1 MSVVPT
7 EIPVLPKEDPP
18 AYSNEDAVALFPE
31 FRAAPERSRLVP
43 LRLPLCLPQ
52 GTAGSNAAFLRA
64 YSPELQASGV
74 QMNDWLH
81 FVDGLNIAMSA
92 SPPLRVVELA
102 GMVIGFVPH
111 HWAMIASA
119 GIQVAAGTGIQVLAK
134 TLTDRYLR
142 RANAEYFAPRGLRVR
157 ICKTAAMRQLTGLDP
172 VPDANEPTSTKVK
185 KFAVQSGRVA
195 ETVVLH
201 LPIIRK
207 WYNRIA
213 PGVPSIPAGAEGLG
227 GATARRLAMIQ
238 DHALPLTFDVPPPPP
253 EEGLMNKAS
262 GLSVRLQTQRA
273 RQKEAKTERKR
284 QLLAIQEGRA
294 TSLAPMPS
302 SDIGSSTSTSSSS
315 SSSAQNV
322 LGQAV
327 DWRQARKDKR
337 AEQRALRRASRGRV
351 SRGLQSSVELADRM
365 EWKTTHMLLWVVV
378 LNAEQDEKIQGREL
392 VDNDAD
398 VERVA
403 EEDWQAELN
412 HENVE
417 DKEILEEV
425 MEEEESLVDE
435 EVKTDGR
442 H

>member
-7 EIPVLPKEDPP
+7 EMPTPSKEDPP
-18 AYSNEDAVALFPE
+18 AYSDEDAVALFPE
-31 FRAAPERSRLVP
+31 FHTVPERSHLEP

-52 GTAGSNAAFLRA
+52 GTAGSNAAFIRG
-64 YSPELQASGV
+64 YSPELEASGV
-74 QMNDWLH
+74 QMNDWMH

-92 SPPLRVVELA
+92 SPPLRVVEFA

-111 HWAMIASA
+111 HWAIIASA
-119 GIQVAAGTGIQVLAK
+119 GIQFAAGTGIYILAK

-142 RANAEYFAPRGLRVR
+142 RANTEYFAPRGLRVR

-172 VPDANEPTSTKVK
+172 VPDANEPTTSAKVK

-207 WYNRIA
+207 VYNRFA

-227 GATARRLAMIQ
+227 GVTARRLAMIEC
-238 DHALPLTFDVPPPPP
+238 HALPLTFDVPPPPP
-253 EEGLMNKAS
+253 EEGLMNKVS

-273 RQKEAKTERKR
+273 RQKEARTERKR

-294 TSLAPMPS
+294 TSLTPVPS
-302 SDIGSSTSTSSSS
+302 SDIGTSTSTSSSS
-315 SSSAQNV
+315 SSAQDV
-322 LGQAV
+322 LGQATK
-327 DWRQARKDKR
+327 WRQARKDRR
-337 AEQRALRRASRGRV
+337 AEHRALRRARRGRV

-365 EWKTTHMLLWVVV
+365 EWKATRMLLWVVV

-392 VDNDAD
+392 VDSDAD

-403 EEDWQAELN
+403 EEEWQAELR
-412 HENVE
+412 HENAE
-417 DKEILEEV
+417 DKEILEED
-425 MEEEESLVDE
+425 STIDE
-435 EVKTDGR
+435 EVETDR
-442 H
+442 RD

>member
-1 MSVVPT
+1 MSVVPPEMPT
-7 EIPVLPKEDPP
+7 LSKEDPP
-18 AYSNEDAVALFPE
+18 AYSNEDAVVLFSE
-31 FRAAPERSRLVP
+31 FRTVPERSHLVP

-52 GTAGSNAAFLRA
+52 GTAGSNAAFVRA

-74 QMNDWLH
+74 EMNDWMH

-92 SPPLRVVELA
+92 SPPLRVVEFA
-102 GMVIGFVPH
+102 GMVVGFVPH

-119 GIQVAAGTGIQVLAK
+119 GIQFAAGTGIHVLSK

-172 VPDANEPTSTKVK
+172 VPDANEPTSAKVK
-185 KFAVQSGRVA
+185 KFAIQSGRVA

-207 WYNRIA
+207 VYNRFA
-213 PGVPSIPAGAEGLG
+213 PSVPSIRPGAEGLG
-227 GATARRLAMIQ
+227 GVTARRLAMIEG
-238 DHALPLTFDVPPPPP
+238 HTLPLTFAVPPAPP
-253 EEGLMNKAS
+253 EEGLMNKVS

-273 RQKEAKTERKR
+273 GQKEAKIERKR

-294 TSLAPMPS
+294 TSLTPVPS
-302 SDIGSSTSTSSSS
+302 SDIGTSISTSSSF
-315 SSSAQNV
+315 SSAQNV
-322 LGQAV
+322 LGQAT
-327 DWRQARKDKR
+327 DWRQARKDRR
-337 AEQRALRRASRGRV
+337 AEQRALRRAKRGRV

-365 EWKTTHMLLWVVV
+365 EWKTTRMLLWVVV

-398 VERVA
+398 VERVG
-403 EEDWQAELN
+403 EEEWQAELK
-412 HENVE
+412 HENAE

-425 MEEEESLVDE
+425 MKEEASIVVE
-435 EVKTDGR
+435 EVKVDHR
-442 H
+442 D